1 MTLQQLIHSNTI
13 HYRRHYRLIAIAVCV
28 ATAVVVGSLM
38 VGHSV
43 RQTLL
48 QRVDER
54 LGKTESV
61 VVCRQSF
68 LSSEV
73 LNSPLWEKAPQG
85 MLLMNGF
92 VSVEGRLIPVVVWG
106 VDSAQ
111 VKRGQAS
118 VNTTLAEEMGATKEL
133 TLRLPHRGLVP
144 SGSLFVSEEYTTS
157 LRLECASI
165 RSAEEGGN
173 LSLKNEQVLPMN
185 IFVCRNELV
194 EAMGMEDDVVNILLS
209 DVPIEETQWAQVWEP
224 RFSGVKVTDRGNT
237 FELTTSRL
245 FLEDA
250 VVEAL
255 LARHPDSNP
264 LCSYLANSIATAK
277 TDIPYS
283 FVTAVKEQEG
293 NTLQDDEMLL
303 SDYAAR
309 RLDVKV
315 GDEVNVSYYVSH
327 DLKHLQTDSVKLRV
341 VGIVPI
347 SRWVAD
353 STLSAQFP
361 GMTGVQRCSD
371 WNSDLPLDM
380 SRIQDE
386 DERYWEMYRSVPKAL
401 LPYRLMSERWKNAY
415 GTTTAIRFHE
425 KPDLSVLQ
433 PSMFGIQLL
442 SPRQAGLAAANKSI
456 DFSSL
461 FLALGFFIILSAILL
476 MVNPLSE
483 MYEER
488 KSEFHLLQALGFK
501 QSRIQRMLF
510 REAMPV
516 VVGASL
522 IGVLVGLAYTSLI
535 LWLLGS
541 VWSGVTGTNGFHLYI
556 NWTLALAF
564 ALALAL
570 ALTVPLLLSREGEK
584 KQPDGHSSPRGGWEG
599 AFTFHFSLFTL
610 HSLHSSP
617 RGGREGTFLF
627 SLFTLLLIISNLL
640 WFHSLLCFVVIGLLL
655 LIVGALWGECYLQRK
670 GNPRK
675 DGFSLQQQTLG
686 PILFFNK
693 QALYSYF
700 ALSAG
705 VFIVLCVGLN
715 RQSFSDASR
724 IRQMTGGYDLW
735 CQSSVPIYHDMNTQ
749 EGRKKLGLTDLPDDV
764 EVLQTLLYEAD
775 DASCLNLN
783 RVEMP
788 SVLGIPTSSPFISS
802 ENGLCIDEE
811 SLLWSMGKQVGDTIN
826 YKDGQ
831 GNATPLVIAESLP
844 TGIFQGYALMNRER
858 FLEIW
863 PENRGTT
870 LFLVKTKDEEREQV
884 AQVLSQALNE
894 YGVRV
899 MTTGQ
904 RMSQFGELVN
914 TYLSIFLTLGG
925 IGMLIGIF
933 SFIIVVRKNLLQRM
947 NDLKLYQA
955 LGYSRERLESQLY
968 RENIIVPLF
977 AIGVGAVAAVISVI
991 DRLSNASLSVWATA
1005 IFFTFL
1011 FVALVLWQVKV
1022 EVKKIN

>member
-1 MTLQQLIHSNTI
+1 MNFHQLIHSNTI

-144 SGSLFVSEEYTTS
+144 SGSLFVSDEYTTS

-209 DVPIEETQWAQVWEP
+209 DVPIDETQWAQVWEP
-224 RFSGVKVTDRGNT
+224 RFSGVKVTDRGDT

-315 GDEVNVSYYVSH
+315 GDEVDVSYYVSH

-341 VGIVPI
+341 TGIVPI

-433 PSMFGIQLL
+433 PGMFGIQLL
-442 SPRQAGLAAANKSI
+442 SPRQAGLAAASKSI

-522 IGVLVGLAYTSLI
+522 LGVLVGLAYTSLI

-564 ALALAL
+564 AFALAL
-570 ALTVPLLLSREGEK
+570 ALTALLLLLRGGEK
-584 KQPDGHSSPRGGWEG
+584 KHMDGHSSP
-599 AFTFHFSLFTL
+599 L
-610 HSLHSSP
+610 
-617 RGGREGTFLF
+617 GGREGAFLF

-675 DGFSLQQQTLG
+675 NGFSLQQQTLG

-870 LFLVKTKDEEREQV
+870 LFLVKTKEDEREQV

-904 RMSQFGELVN
+904 RMAQFGELVN

-947 NDLKLYQA
+947 NDLQLYQA

-991 DRLSNASLSVWATA
+991 DRLSNASLSVWATV

-1011 FVALVLWQVKV
+1011 FVALVLWQVKI
-1022 EVKKIN
+1022 EVKRMVAN

>member
-1 MTLQQLIHSNTI
+1 MTLHQLIHRNTI

-85 MLLMNGF
+85 ILLMNGF

-106 VDSAQ
+106 VDSSQ

-118 VNTTLAEEMGATKEL
+118 VNTTLAEEMAATKEL

-144 SGSLFVSEEYTTS
+144 SGSLFVSDEYTTS

-209 DVPIEETQWAQVWEP
+209 DVPIDETQWAQVWEP
-224 RFSGVKVTDRGNT
+224 RFSGVKMTNRGDT

-255 LARHPDSNP
+255 LTRHPDGNP

-315 GDEVNVSYYVSH
+315 GDEVDVSYYVSH

-341 VGIVPI
+341 AGIVPI

-353 STLSAQFP
+353 STLSALFP

-433 PSMFGIQLL
+433 PGMFGIQLL
-442 SPRQAGLAAANKSI
+442 SPRQAGLAAASKSI

-488 KSEFHLLQALGFK
+488 KSEFRLLQALGFK
-501 QSRIQRMLF
+501 QIRIQRMLF

-516 VVGASL
+516 VVGASF

-541 VWSGVTGTNGFHLYI
+541 VWSGVTGTKGFHLYI

-570 ALTVPLLLSREGEK
+570 ALAAPLLLPRGGEK
-584 KQPDGHSSPRGGWEG
+584 NHPDGHSSPRGGREG
-599 AFTFHFSLFTL
+599 AFHAPRFTL
-610 HSLHSSP
+610 LA
-617 RGGREGTFLF
+617 
-627 SLFTLLLIISNLL
+627 SLFTLLLTLSNLL

-655 LIVGALWGECYLQRK
+655 LIVGALCGECYLQWK

-870 LFLVKTKDEEREQV
+870 LFLVKTKEDEREQV

-904 RMSQFGELVN
+904 RMAQFGELVN

-933 SFIIVVRKNLLQRM
+933 SFIIVVRKNLLQRK
-947 NDLKLYQA
+947 NDLQLYQA

-1011 FVALVLWQVKV
+1011 FVALVLWQVKI
-1022 EVKKIN
+1022 EVKRMIAN

>member
-1 MTLQQLIHSNTI
+1 MTLHQLIHRNTV

-144 SGSLFVSEEYTTS
+144 SGSLFVSDEYTTS

-194 EAMGMEDDVVNILLS
+194 EAMGMEDGVVNILLS
-209 DVPIEETQWAQVWEP
+209 DVPIDETQWAQVWEP
-224 RFSGVKVTDRGNT
+224 RFSGVKVTDRGDT

-255 LARHPDSNP
+255 LARHPDGNP

-293 NTLQDDEMLL
+293 NMLQDDEMLL

-327 DLKHLQTDSVKLRV
+327 DLKHLQTDSVTLRV
-341 VGIVPI
+341 AGIVPI

-442 SPRQAGLAAANKSI
+442 SPRQTGLAAASKSI

-522 IGVLVGLAYTSLI
+522 IGVFVGLAYTSLI

-570 ALTVPLLLSREGEK
+570 ALAAPLLLPRGGEK
-584 KQPDGHSSPRGGWEG
+584 NHPDGHSSPRGGREG
-599 AFTFHFSLFTL
+599 A
-610 HSLHSSP
+610 
-617 RGGREGTFLF
+617 FLF

-670 GNPRK
+670 GNSRK

-715 RQSFSDASR
+715 RQSFSDASH

-831 GNATPLVIAESLP
+831 GNATPLIIAESLP

-870 LFLVKTKDEEREQV
+870 LFLVKTKDGEREQV

-904 RMSQFGELVN
+904 RMAQFGELVN

-933 SFIIVVRKNLLQRM
+933 SFIIVVRKNLLQRK
-947 NDLKLYQA
+947 NDLQLYQA

-1011 FVALVLWQVKV
+1011 FVALVLWQVKI
-1022 EVKKIN
+1022 EVKRMIAN

>member
-1 MTLQQLIHSNTI
+1 MTLHQLIHRNTI

-144 SGSLFVSEEYTTS
+144 SGSLFVSDEYTTS

-209 DVPIEETQWAQVWEP
+209 DVPIDETQWAQVWEP
-224 RFSGVKVTDRGNT
+224 RFSGVKVTDRGDT

-255 LARHPDSNP
+255 LTRHPDGNP

-315 GDEVNVSYYVSH
+315 GDEVDVSYYVSH

-341 VGIVPI
+341 AGIVPI

-433 PSMFGIQLL
+433 PGMFGIQLL
-442 SPRQAGLAAANKSI
+442 SPRQAGLAAASKSI

-570 ALTVPLLLSREGEK
+570 ALAAPLLLSRGEEK
-584 KQPDGHSSPRGGWEG
+584 NHPDGHSSPRGGREG
-599 AFTFHFSLFTL
+599 A
-610 HSLHSSP
+610 
-617 RGGREGTFLF
+617 FLF

-831 GNATPLVIAESLP
+831 GNATPLIIAESLP

-858 FLEIW
+858 FLEMW

-870 LFLVKTKDEEREQV
+870 LFLVKTKDGEREQV

-904 RMSQFGELVN
+904 RMAQFGELVN

-933 SFIIVVRKNLLQRM
+933 SFIIVVRKNLLQRK
-947 NDLKLYQA
+947 NDLQLYQA

-1022 EVKKIN
+1022 EVKRMIAN

>member
-1 MTLQQLIHSNTI
+1 MT

-73 LNSPLWEKAPQG
+73 LKSPLWVKAPQG

-111 VKRGQAS
+111 LKRGQAS
-118 VNTTLAEEMGATKEL
+118 VNTTLAEEIGATKEL

-144 SGSLFVSEEYTTS
+144 SGSLFVSDEYTTS

-165 RSAEEGGN
+165 RTAEEGGN

-209 DVPIEETQWAQVWEP
+209 DVPIDETQWADVWEP
-224 RFSGVKVTDRGNT
+224 RFSGVKVTDRGDT

-255 LARHPDSNP
+255 LARHPDGNP

-309 RLDVKV
+309 RLGAKV
-315 GDEVNVSYYVSH
+315 GEEVDVIYYVSH
-327 DLKHLQTDSVKLRV
+327 DLKHLQTDSVKFRV
-341 VGIVPI
+341 AGIVPI

-442 SPRQAGLAAANKSI
+442 SPRQAGLAAASKSI

-488 KSEFHLLQALGFK
+488 KSEFQLLQALGFK
-501 QSRIQRMLF
+501 QSRIQRLLF

-541 VWSGVTGTNGFHLYI
+541 VWSGVTGTKGFHLYI

-564 ALALAL
+564 VLSLAL
-570 ALTVPLLLSREGEK
+570 ALTAPLLL
-584 KQPDGHSSPRGGWEG
+584 PRGGG
-599 AFTFHFSLFTL
+599 KNHPDGPSSL
-610 HSLHSSP
+610 
-617 RGGREGTFLF
+617 RGGREGAFHALRFTLLA
-627 SLFTLLLIISNLL
+627 SLFTVLLTLSNLL

-749 EGRKKLGLTDLPDDV
+749 EGRKKLGLMDLPDDV

-788 SVLGIPTSSPFISS
+788 SVLGIPISSPFISS

-904 RMSQFGELVN
+904 RMAQFGELVN
-914 TYLSIFLTLGG
+914 TYLSIFLTFGG

-947 NDLKLYQA
+947 NDLQLYQA
-955 LGYSRERLESQLY
+955 LGYSRERLENQLY

-991 DRLSNASLSVWATA
+991 DRLSHASLSVWVTA

-1022 EVKKIN
+1022 EVKKLTKN

>member
-1 MTLQQLIHSNTI
+1 MTLHQLIHSNTI

-106 VDSAQ
+106 VDSAE

-144 SGSLFVSEEYTTS
+144 SGSLFVSDEYTTS

-209 DVPIEETQWAQVWEP
+209 DVPIDETQWAQVWEP
-224 RFSGVKVTDRGNT
+224 RFSGVKVKDWGDT

-245 FLEDA
+245 FLEDS
-250 VVEAL
+250 VVKAL
-255 LARHPDSNP
+255 LSRHPDGNP

-283 FVTAVKEQEG
+283 FVTAVKEPEG

-303 SDYAAR
+303 SDYAVR

-315 GDEVNVSYYVSH
+315 GDEVDVSYYVSH

-341 VGIVPI
+341 AGIVPI

-361 GMTGVQRCSD
+361 GMTSVQRCSD

-433 PSMFGIQLL
+433 PGMFGIQLL
-442 SPRQAGLAAANKSI
+442 SPRQAGLAAASKSI

-488 KSEFHLLQALGFK
+488 KSEFRLLQALGFK

-535 LWLLGS
+535 LWLLGT

-556 NWTLALAF
+556 NWTLVLAFAF

-570 ALTVPLLLSREGEK
+570 TALLLLSRGEGK
-584 KQPDGHSSPRGGWEG
+584 NHPDGHSSPRGGREG
-599 AFTFHFSLFTL
+599 A
-610 HSLHSSP
+610 
-617 RGGREGTFLF
+617 FLF

-655 LIVGALWGECYLQRK
+655 LIIGALWGEYYLQWK

-904 RMSQFGELVN
+904 RMAQFGELVN

-933 SFIIVVRKNLLQRM
+933 SFIIVVHKNLLQRM
-947 NDLKLYQA
+947 NDLQLYQA
-955 LGYSRERLESQLY
+955 LGYSRERLENQLY

-991 DRLSNASLSVWATA
+991 DRLSNASLGVWATA

-1022 EVKKIN
+1022 EVKKSMKNEELRMKN

>member
-1 MTLQQLIHSNTI
+1 MTLHQLIHRNTI

-106 VDSAQ
+106 VDSAE

-144 SGSLFVSEEYTTS
+144 SGSLFVSDEYTTS

-173 LSLKNEQVLPMN
+173 LSLKSEQVLPMN

-209 DVPIEETQWAQVWEP
+209 DVPIDETQWTQVWEP
-224 RFSGVKVTDRGNT
+224 RFSGVKVTDRGDT

-255 LARHPDSNP
+255 LARHPDGNP

-293 NTLQDDEMLL
+293 NSLQDDEMLL

-315 GDEVNVSYYVSH
+315 GDEVDVSYYVSH

-341 VGIVPI
+341 AGIVPI

-433 PSMFGIQLL
+433 PGMFGIQLL
-442 SPRQAGLAAANKSI
+442 SPRQTGLAAASKSI

-488 KSEFHLLQALGFK
+488 KNEFHLLQALGFK

-522 IGVLVGLAYTSLI
+522 LGVLVGLAYTSLI
-535 LWLLGS
+535 LWFLGS

-556 NWTLALAF
+556 NWNLALAF

-570 ALTVPLLLSREGEK
+570 ALAAPLLLPRGGEK
-584 KQPDGHSSPRGGWEG
+584 NHPDGHSSPRGGWEG
-599 AFTFHFSLFTL
+599 AFHAPRFTL
-610 HSLHSSP
+610 LA
-617 RGGREGTFLF
+617 
-627 SLFTLLLIISNLL
+627 SLFTLLLTLSNLL

-675 DGFSLQQQTLG
+675 EGFSLQQQTLG

-724 IRQMTGGYDLW
+724 IRQMTGDYDLW

-831 GNATPLVIAESLP
+831 GNAIPLVIAESLP

-870 LFLVKTKDEEREQV
+870 LFLVKTKDGEREQV

-904 RMSQFGELVN
+904 RMAQFGELVN

-933 SFIIVVRKNLLQRM
+933 SFIIVVRKNLLQRK

-977 AIGVGAVAAVISVI
+977 AIGVGALAAVISVI

-1022 EVKKIN
+1022 EVKRMIAN

>member
-1 MTLQQLIHSNTI
+1 MTLHQLIHCNTV

-111 VKRGQAS
+111 VKRGKAS

-144 SGSLFVSEEYTTS
+144 SGSLFVSDEYTTS

-224 RFSGVKVTDRGNT
+224 RFSGVKVTDRGDT

-255 LARHPDSNP
+255 LTRHPDGNP

-293 NTLQDDEMLL
+293 NSLQDDEMLL

-315 GDEVNVSYYVSH
+315 GDEVDVSYYVSH

-341 VGIVPI
+341 AGIVPI

-442 SPRQAGLAAANKSI
+442 SPRSAGLAAASKSI

-488 KSEFHLLQALGFK
+488 KSEFRLLQALGFK
-501 QSRIQRMLF
+501 QIRIQRMLF

-522 IGVLVGLAYTSLI
+522 LGVLVGLAYTSLI

-564 ALALAL
+564 ALSLAL
-570 ALTVPLLLSREGEK
+570 ALIAPLLLLRGEGK
-584 KQPDGHSSPRGGWEG
+584 NHPDGHSSPRGGWEG
-599 AFTFHFSLFTL
+599 AF
-610 HSLHSSP
+610 
-617 RGGREGTFLF
+617 LF
-627 SLFTLLLIISNLL
+627 SLFTLLLTLSNLL

-670 GNPRK
+670 GNPQK
-675 DGFSLQQQTLG
+675 GGFSLQQQTLG

-724 IRQMTGGYDLW
+724 IRQMTGSYDLW

-831 GNATPLVIAESLP
+831 GNATPLIIAESLP

-870 LFLVKTKDEEREQV
+870 LFLVKTKDGEREQV

-904 RMSQFGELVN
+904 RMAQFGELVN

-947 NDLKLYQA
+947 NDLQLYQA

-1011 FVALVLWQVKV
+1011 FVALVLWQVKI
-1022 EVKKIN
+1022 EVKRMIAN

>member
-1 MTLQQLIHSNTI
+1 M
-13 HYRRHYRLIAIAVCV
+13 
-28 ATAVVVGSLM
+28 
-38 VGHSV
+38 
-43 RQTLL
+43 
-48 QRVDER
+48 
-54 LGKTESV
+54 
-61 VVCRQSF
+61 
-68 LSSEV
+68 
-73 LNSPLWEKAPQG
+73 
-85 MLLMNGF
+85 
-92 VSVEGRLIPVVVWG
+92 
-106 VDSAQ
+106 
-111 VKRGQAS
+111 
-118 VNTTLAEEMGATKEL
+118 
-133 TLRLPHRGLVP
+133 
-144 SGSLFVSEEYTTS
+144 
-157 LRLECASI
+157 
-165 RSAEEGGN
+165 
-173 LSLKNEQVLPMN
+173 
-185 IFVCRNELV
+185 
-194 EAMGMEDDVVNILLS
+194 
-209 DVPIEETQWAQVWEP
+209 
-224 RFSGVKVTDRGNT
+224 
-237 FELTTSRL
+237 
-245 FLEDA
+245 
-250 VVEAL
+250 

-264 LCSYLANSIATAK
+264 LCSYLANSIATSK

-315 GDEVNVSYYVSH
+315 GDEVDVSYYVSH

-341 VGIVPI
+341 AGIVPI

-433 PSMFGIQLL
+433 PGMFGIQLL
-442 SPRQAGLAAANKSI
+442 SPRQAGLAAASKSI

-510 REAMPV
+510 REAMPL

-564 ALALAL
+564 ALSLAL
-570 ALTVPLLLSREGEK
+570 ALIAPLLLLRGGRK
-584 KQPDGHSSPRGGWEG
+584 KHPDGHSSPRGGWEG
-599 AFTFHFSLFTL
+599 A
-610 HSLHSSP
+610 
-617 RGGREGTFLF
+617 FLF

-686 PILFFNK
+686 PILFFKK

-831 GNATPLVIAESLP
+831 GNTTPLVIAESLP

-870 LFLVKTKDEEREQV
+870 LFLVKTKEDEREQV

-904 RMSQFGELVN
+904 RMAQFGELVN

-947 NDLKLYQA
+947 NDLQLYQA

-1022 EVKKIN
+1022 EVKKINEE

>member
-1 MTLQQLIHSNTI
+1 MNFHQLIHSNTV

-73 LNSPLWEKAPQG
+73 LNSPLWKKAPQG

-133 TLRLPHRGLVP
+133 TLRLPYRGLVP
-144 SGSLFVSEEYTTS
+144 SGSLFVSDEYTTS

-209 DVPIEETQWAQVWEP
+209 DVPIDETRWAQVWEP
-224 RFSGVKVTDRGNT
+224 RFSGVKVTDRGDT

-255 LARHPDSNP
+255 LARHPDGNP

-283 FVTAVKEQEG
+283 FVTAVKEQDG

-315 GDEVNVSYYVSH
+315 GDEVDVSYYVSH

-341 VGIVPI
+341 AGIVPI

-433 PSMFGIQLL
+433 PGMFGIQLL
-442 SPRQAGLAAANKSI
+442 SPRQAGLAAASKSI

-488 KSEFHLLQALGFK
+488 KSEFRLLQALGFK

-564 ALALAL
+564 ALSLAL
-570 ALTVPLLLSREGEK
+570 ALTVPLLLLRGEGK
-584 KQPDGHSSPRGGWEG
+584 HHPDGHSSPRGGWEG
-599 AFTFHFSLFTL
+599 AFHAPRFTL
-610 HSLHSSP
+610 HA
-617 RGGREGTFLF
+617 

-675 DGFSLQQQTLG
+675 NGFSLQQQALG
-686 PILFFNK
+686 SILFFNK

-724 IRQMTGGYDLW
+724 IRQMTGDYDLW

-749 EGRKKLGLTDLPDDV
+749 EGRKKLGLMDLPDDV

-783 RVEMP
+783 HVEIP
-788 SVLGIPTSSPFISS
+788 SVLGITTSSSS
-802 ENGLCIDEE
+802 ASSSSFLG
-811 SLLWSMGKQVGDTIN
+811 S
-826 YKDGQ
+826 
-831 GNATPLVIAESLP
+831 AP
-844 TGIFQGYALMNRER
+844 TTFFM
-858 FLEIW
+858 
-863 PENRGTT
+863 
-870 LFLVKTKDEEREQV
+870 
-884 AQVLSQALNE
+884 
-894 YGVRV
+894 
-899 MTTGQ
+899 
-904 RMSQFGELVN
+904 
-914 TYLSIFLTLGG
+914 
-925 IGMLIGIF
+925 
-933 SFIIVVRKNLLQRM
+933 
-947 NDLKLYQA
+947 
-955 LGYSRERLESQLY
+955 
-968 RENIIVPLF
+968 VP
-977 AIGVGAVAAVISVI
+977 SP
-991 DRLSNASLSVWATA
+991 SP
-1005 IFFTFL
+1005 
-1011 FVALVLWQVKV
+1011 
-1022 EVKKIN
+1022 

>member
-1 MTLQQLIHSNTI
+1 MTLHQLIHSNTI

-106 VDSAQ
+106 VDSAE

-144 SGSLFVSEEYTTS
+144 SGSLFVSDEYTTS

-209 DVPIEETQWAQVWEP
+209 DVPIDETQWAQVWEP
-224 RFSGVKVTDRGNT
+224 RFSGVKVTDRGDT

-255 LARHPDSNP
+255 LARHPDGNP

-315 GDEVNVSYYVSH
+315 GDEVDVSYYVSH

-341 VGIVPI
+341 AGIVPI

-380 SRIQDE
+380 SRIQNE

-433 PSMFGIQLL
+433 PGMFGIQLL
-442 SPRQAGLAAANKSI
+442 SPRQAGLAAASKSI

-522 IGVLVGLAYTSLI
+522 LGVLVGLAYTSLI

-564 ALALAL
+564 AFALAL
-570 ALTVPLLLSREGEK
+570 ALTALLLLLRGGEK
-584 KQPDGHSSPRGGWEG
+584 KHMDD
-599 AFTFHFSLFTL
+599 
-610 HSLHSSP
+610 HSSP
-617 RGGREGTFLF
+617 RGGREGAFLF

-640 WFHSLLCFVVIGLLL
+640 WFHSLLCFMVIGLLL

-670 GNPRK
+670 GNPQK

-788 SVLGIPTSSPFISS
+788 SVLGVPTSSPFISS

-858 FLEIW
+858 FLEMW
-863 PENRGTT
+863 PEDRGTT
-870 LFLVKTKDEEREQV
+870 LFLVKTKDDERKQV

-904 RMSQFGELVN
+904 RMAQFGELVN

-947 NDLKLYQA
+947 SDLQLYQA
-955 LGYSRERLESQLY
+955 LGYSRQRLESQLY

-991 DRLSNASLSVWATA
+991 DRLSNASLSVWATV

-1022 EVKKIN
+1022 EVKRMIAN

>member
-1 MTLQQLIHSNTI
+1 MTLHQLIHSNTI

-54 LGKTESV
+54 LGKTETV

-144 SGSLFVSEEYTTS
+144 SGSLFVSDEYTTS

-165 RSAEEGGN
+165 RSAEDGGN

-209 DVPIEETQWAQVWEP
+209 DVPIDETQWAQVWEP
-224 RFSGVKVTDRGNT
+224 QFSGVKVTDRGDT

-255 LARHPDSNP
+255 LARHPDGNP

-315 GDEVNVSYYVSH
+315 GDEVDVSYYVSH

-341 VGIVPI
+341 AGIVPI

-433 PSMFGIQLL
+433 PGMFGIQLL
-442 SPRQAGLAAANKSI
+442 SPRQAGLAAASKSI

-535 LWLLGS
+535 LWLLGT

-564 ALALAL
+564 ALVLAL
-570 ALTVPLLLSREGEK
+570 ALIVPLLLLRGEGK
-584 KQPDGHSSPRGGWEG
+584 KHPDGHSSPRGGWEG
-599 AFTFHFSLFTL
+599 A
-610 HSLHSSP
+610 
-617 RGGREGTFLF
+617 FLF

-675 DGFSLQQQTLG
+675 NGFSLQQQTLG

-788 SVLGIPTSSPFISS
+788 SVLGIPTSSPFISN

-844 TGIFQGYALMNRER
+844 TSIFQGYALMNRER

-870 LFLVKTKDEEREQV
+870 LFLVKTKDDEREQV

-904 RMSQFGELVN
+904 RMAQFGELVN

-947 NDLKLYQA
+947 NDLQLYQA

-968 RENIIVPLF
+968 HENIIVPLF

-1022 EVKKIN
+1022 EVKRMIAN

>member
-1 MTLQQLIHSNTI
+1 MNFHQLIHSNTI

-28 ATAVVVGSLM
+28 ATAVVMGSLM

-106 VDSAQ
+106 VDSAE
-111 VKRGQAS
+111 VKLGQAS

-144 SGSLFVSEEYTTS
+144 SGSLFVSDEYTTS

-209 DVPIEETQWAQVWEP
+209 DVPIDEMQWAQVWEP
-224 RFSGVKVTDRGNT
+224 RFSGVKMTDRGDT

-255 LARHPDSNP
+255 LARHPDGNP

-293 NTLQDDEMLL
+293 NSLQDDEMLL

-315 GDEVNVSYYVSH
+315 GDEVDVSYYVSH

-341 VGIVPI
+341 AGIVPI

-433 PSMFGIQLL
+433 PGMFGIQLL
-442 SPRQAGLAAANKSI
+442 SPRQAGLAAASKSI

-535 LWLLGS
+535 LWLLGT
-541 VWSGVTGTNGFHLYI
+541 VWSGVTGTNGFHLYV

-564 ALALAL
+564 AFALAL
-570 ALTVPLLLSREGEK
+570 ALTALLLLSRGEGK
-584 KQPDGHSSPRGGWEG
+584 NHPDGHSSPRGGREG
-599 AFTFHFSLFTL
+599 A
-610 HSLHSSP
+610 
-617 RGGREGTFLF
+617 FLF

-724 IRQMTGGYDLW
+724 IHQMTGGYDLW

-783 RVEMP
+783 HVEIP
-788 SVLGIPTSSPFISS
+788 SVLGIPTSSPFISN

-831 GNATPLVIAESLP
+831 GNTTPLVIAESLP

-858 FLEIW
+858 FLEMW

-870 LFLVKTKDEEREQV
+870 LFLVKTKDGEREQV

-904 RMSQFGELVN
+904 RMAQFGELVN

-947 NDLKLYQA
+947 NDLLLYQA

-991 DRLSNASLSVWATA
+991 DRLSNASLGVWATA

-1022 EVKKIN
+1022 EVKRMIAN

>member
-1 MTLQQLIHSNTI
+1 MTLHQLIHSNTI

-54 LGKTESV
+54 LGKTETV

-73 LNSPLWEKAPQG
+73 LNSPLWKKAPQG

-106 VDSAQ
+106 VDSTE

-144 SGSLFVSEEYTTS
+144 SGSLFVSDEYTTS

-165 RSAEEGGN
+165 RSAEDGGN

-209 DVPIEETQWAQVWEP
+209 DVPIDETQWAQVWEP
-224 RFSGVKVTDRGNT
+224 QFSGVKVTDRGDT

-255 LARHPDSNP
+255 LARHPDGNP

-315 GDEVNVSYYVSH
+315 GDEVDVSYYVSH

-341 VGIVPI
+341 AGIVPI

-433 PSMFGIQLL
+433 PGMFGIQLL
-442 SPRQAGLAAANKSI
+442 SPRQAGLAAASKSI

-535 LWLLGS
+535 LWLLGT

-564 ALALAL
+564 ALVLAL
-570 ALTVPLLLSREGEK
+570 ALIVPLLLLRGEGK
-584 KQPDGHSSPRGGWEG
+584 KHPDGHSSPRGGWEG
-599 AFTFHFSLFTL
+599 A
-610 HSLHSSP
+610 
-617 RGGREGTFLF
+617 FLF

-675 DGFSLQQQTLG
+675 NGFSLQQQTLG

-788 SVLGIPTSSPFISS
+788 SVLGIPTSSPFISN

-844 TGIFQGYALMNRER
+844 TSIFQGYALMNRER

-870 LFLVKTKDEEREQV
+870 LFLVKTKDDEREQV

-904 RMSQFGELVN
+904 RMAQFGELVN

-947 NDLKLYQA
+947 NDLQLYQA

-968 RENIIVPLF
+968 HENIIVPLF

-1022 EVKKIN
+1022 EVKRMIAN

>member
-1 MTLQQLIHSNTI
+1 MI

-73 LNSPLWEKAPQG
+73 LKSPLWEKAPQG

-106 VDSAQ
+106 VDSAE

-144 SGSLFVSEEYTTS
+144 SGSLFVSDEYTTS

-165 RSAEEGGN
+165 RTAEEGGN

-209 DVPIEETQWAQVWEP
+209 DVPIDETRWAQVWEP
-224 RFSGVKVTDRGNT
+224 RFSGVKVTDRGDT

-245 FLEDA
+245 FFEDA

-255 LARHPDSNP
+255 LARHPDGNP

-315 GDEVNVSYYVSH
+315 GDELDVSYYVSH

-341 VGIVPI
+341 AGIVPI

-361 GMTGVQRCSD
+361 GMTGGQRCSD

-386 DERYWEMYRSVPKAL
+386 DERYWEMYCSVPKAL

-433 PSMFGIQLL
+433 PGMFGIQLL
-442 SPRQAGLAAANKSI
+442 SPRQAGLAAASKSI

-535 LWLLGS
+535 LWLLGT

-564 ALALAL
+564 AFALAL
-570 ALTVPLLLSREGEK
+570 ALTAFLLLLRGEGK
-584 KQPDGHSSPRGGWEG
+584 NHPDGHSSPRGGWEG
-599 AFTFHFSLFTL
+599 A
-610 HSLHSSP
+610 
-617 RGGREGTFLF
+617 FLF

-655 LIVGALWGECYLQRK
+655 LIVGALWGECYLQWK
-670 GNPRK
+670 GNPQK
-675 DGFSLQQQTLG
+675 GGFSLQQQTLG

-788 SVLGIPTSSPFISS
+788 SVLGVPTSSPFISS

-826 YKDGQ
+826 YKDGK
-831 GNATPLVIAESLP
+831 GITTPLVIAESLP
-844 TGIFQGYALMNRER
+844 TGIFQGFALMNRER
-858 FLEIW
+858 FLELW

-870 LFLVKTKDEEREQV
+870 LFLVKTKEGEREQV

-904 RMSQFGELVN
+904 RMAQFGELVN

-933 SFIIVVRKNLLQRM
+933 SFIIVVRKNLLQRK
-947 NDLKLYQA
+947 NDLQLYQA

-977 AIGVGAVAAVISVI
+977 AIGVGALAAVISVI

-1022 EVKKIN
+1022 EVKRMIAN